1 MSKQI
6 TIIILFIALAACSN
20 KKSDIIGV
28 EVDGEYYAV
37 DHAAKEAAVNNDGK
51 DKLICTHRQQTGT
64 HFKQKRCT
72 TVSQRN
78 DDRKFKTASAC
89 LIYLPTRMWAIGIG
103 KANHQ
108 PTFKI
113 IQQIHA
119 RMGSWL

>member
-6 TIIILFIALAACSN
+6 TIIILFMALAACSN
-20 KKSDIIGV
+20 KKSDVIGV

-51 DKLICTHRQQTGT
+51 DKLICTHRQQTGS

-78 DDRKFKTASAC
+78 KDRKDAKEI
-89 LIYLPTRMWAIGIG
+89 LDD
-103 KANHQ
+103 
-108 PTFKI
+108 
-113 IQQIHA
+113 QQI
-119 RMGSWL
+119 RQNRTYSDSKKN